1 MTDND
6 RSVTE
11 DLLRAQALQGEIP
24 AHVAVIMD
32 GNGRWAEARGLPRWE
47 GHHEGALAV
56 REAVMACLDVGVPY
70 LTLYAFSEE
79 NWLRP
84 PSEIESLMDLL
95 VEYAA
100 SQEEELCER
109 GVRVRV
115 FGDLNRVST
124 EARSA
129 VERLAEAT
137 RRGKALSLNLAISY
151 GSRSEIARAARRLA
165 ESAMAGRL
173 RPEDIDVERFAQELY
188 TVGLPDPDLLIRTSG
203 EQRVSNFL
211 LWQIAYAELLVTP
224 VLWPDF
230 DRSALFEA
238 ILEYQR
244 RERRYGRVEV

>member
-1 MTDND
+1 MTED
-6 RSVTE
+6 RSAIA
-11 DLLRAQALQGEIP
+11 DSLRARVLEGELP
-24 AHVAVIMD
+24 THVAVIMD

-47 GHHEGALAV
+47 GHREGALAV
-56 REAVMACLDVGVPY
+56 REAVIGCLEIGIPY

-84 PSEIESLMDLL
+84 SSEIDALMDLL
-95 VEYAA
+95 AEYATN
-100 SQEEELCER
+100 QEEELRER

-115 FGDLNRVST
+115 FGELEKVSDA
-124 EARSA
+124 ARSA

-137 RRGKALSLNLAISY
+137 RLGKDLSLNLAISY
-151 GSRSEIARAARRLA
+151 GSRTEIARAARRLA
-165 ESAMAGRL
+165 ESVIGGRL
-173 RPEDIDVERFAQELY
+173 NPEEIDVERFEQELY

-211 LWQIAYAELLVTP
+211 LWQIAYAELFVTP

-230 DRSALFEA
+230 DRAALFEA

>member
-1 MTDND
+1 MTDD
-6 RSVTE
+6 RSAAA
-11 DLLRAQALQGEIP
+11 DRLRAQVLRGEIP
-24 AHVAVIMD
+24 THVAIIMD

-47 GHHEGALAV
+47 GHREGAVAV
-56 REAVMACLDVGVPY
+56 REAVVACLEIGVSY

-84 PSEIESLMDLL
+84 SSEIEALMDLL
-95 VEYAA
+95 AEYAA

-115 FGDLNRVST
+115 FGDLGRVSA
-124 EARSA
+124 EARGA
-129 VERLAEAT
+129 VERLVEGT
-137 RRGKALSLNLAISY
+137 RLGEALSLNLAISY
-151 GSRSEIARAARRLA
+151 GARSEIARAARRLA
-165 ESAMAGRL
+165 ESALAGRL
-173 RPEDIDVERFAQELY
+173 LPEQIDVGRFAQELY
-188 TVGLPDPDLLIRTSG
+188 TAGLPDPDLLIRTSG

-230 DRSALFEA
+230 DRGALFA
-238 ILEYQR
+238 AVLDYQR

>member
-1 MTDND
+1 MTDD
-6 RSVTE
+6 RSATADRLQAQV
-11 DLLRAQALQGEIP
+11 LRGEIP
-24 AHVAVIMD
+24 THVAVIMD

-56 REAVMACLDVGVPY
+56 REAVIACLEIGVRY

-84 PSEIESLMDLL
+84 HSEIEALMDLL
-95 VEYAA
+95 ADYAA
-100 SQEEELCER
+100 SQKEELCER

-115 FGDLNRVST
+115 FGDLERVSDA
-124 EARSA
+124 ARSA
-129 VERLAEAT
+129 VGRLVEGT
-137 RRGKALSLNLAISY
+137 QLGEDLSLNLAISY
-151 GSRSEIARAARRLA
+151 GSRSEIARAARALA
-165 ESAMAGRL
+165 EAVIAGNL
-173 RPEDIDVERFAQELY
+173 RPEEIDVERFAEELY

-211 LWQIAYAELLVTP
+211 LWQIAYSELFVTP

-238 ILEYQR
+238 ILDYQR